1 MVFSVYM
8 LRRYKYDT
16 VPAPGKKAKIPLPQK
31 STPKGG
37 ISGITQKD
45 DIHPRKYC
53 ISAETPS

>member
-1 MVFSVYM
+1 M

-16 VPAPGKKAKIPLPQK
+16 VPASGKKAKIPLPQK
-31 STPKGG
+31 STPKGD